1 MIFKHFLLLLA
12 AHTCCVALAQERI
25 PSVLCAQKKKF
36 QFCKKVKFNGIQVCG
51 FASKRC
57 FAKACNKF
65 KTKACKKVPH
75 CRVKGKTCVSKAQ
88 VTNSPTAAPTT
99 CEFALAAEEAKTAA
113 AIKRAEAAEADLAA
127 GRDETAE
134 GDLAAAIARAKIAE
148 ADLADAVERAES
160 AEADLAAERDGTAEG
175 DLAAA
180 IKRAEAAEEGLAAE
194 AEKTAA
200 AVERAET
207 AEADLAAAVERAE
220 TAEKSAEAAE
230 EGLAAEAEKT
240 AAAVERAERA
250 ETDLAAAFDEKE
262 VWCRSDGHGMEGW
275 CSQNHA
281 VGMSPYLYVQNIGG
295 ESFYDGQDKT
305 VTCDSTWCF
314 YEKSSRGDITI
325 VLTSKV
331 EGIRADSSSND
342 GSYTFID
349 SSSTTDILCGGSAY
363 KHGCFF
369 DP

>member
-194 AEKTAA
+194 AE
-200 AVERAET
+200 E
-207 AEADLAAAVERAE
+207 
-220 TAEKSAEAAE
+220 
-230 EGLAAEAEKT
+230 T

>member
-1 MIFKHFLLLLA
+1 MIFKHFFLLIA

-57 FAKACNKF
+57 FAKTCNKF
-65 KTKACKKVPH
+65 KARACKKVPH
-75 CRVKGKTCVSKAQ
+75 CRMKGKTCVSKAQ
-88 VTNSPTAAPTT
+88 VTNSPTSAPTT

-127 GRDETAE
+127 GRDE
-134 GDLAAAIARAKIAE
+134 
-148 ADLADAVERAES
+148 
-160 AEADLAAERDGTAEG
+160 TAEG